1 MAASIL
7 KSQSIFGNASSL
19 HTRGQ
24 EAKKLLE
31 DSRKKI
37 AKIIGASSS
46 EIVFTPSGTESVN
59 LAILGIARAY
69 KKQGTHIITSKIEH
83 LSVLKACE
91 YLEKKEGFKIS
102 YLDVQPNGVIDPE
115 LIKKSL
121 RPDTVLTSIMY
132 ANNEIGTIQPIAKI
146 SKVIRNFRKFKIANL
161 KLKINEKLPVFH
173 VDACQ
178 AAGALELNVQ
188 KLGVDLMTLNGSK
201 IYGPKGTGC
210 LFVRRGT
217 DIEPMIVGGSQE
229 MGRRAGTENVPLL
242 AGFAMALE
250 QVDKNRV
257 KESARLTK
265 LRDNLIDHLLQ
276 NFQGR
281 ALKISLNGDPILR
294 LPNNINISFSNDNTS
309 VWPHKSIVDPIRA
322 RGRQGRPTSDG
333 VSGEMM
339 VLALDRKGIEVST
352 GSACTSA
359 YTGQSHVLKVLFEAQ
374 LRTVKTTVNSGN
386 LRITLGRSTTK
397 KDLDYFLKVLLGIIA
412 KLR

>member
-1 MAASIL
+1 MRIYLDHAAATPLDKRVAASIL

-178 AAGALELNVQ
+178 AAGAFELNVQ
-188 KLGVDLMTLNGSK
+188 KLGVDLMSINGSK

-210 LFVRRGT
+210 LFVRRGI

-242 AGFAMALE
+242 AGFALALE
-250 QVDKNRV
+250 LADKNRV
-257 KESARLTK
+257 RESARLTK
-265 LRDNLIDHLLQ
+265 LRDYLI
-276 NFQGR
+276 F
-281 ALKISLNGDPILR
+281 KILNEVEPRSDRGSTSGPVLNGDAILR
-294 LPNNINISFSNDNTS
+294 LPNNINISFPNT
-309 VWPHKSIVDPIRA
+309 D
-322 RGRQGRPTSDG
+322 
-333 VSGEMM
+333 GEML
-339 VLALDRKGIEVST
+339 VLAIDQKGVEVST
-352 GSACTSA
+352 GSACTTSE
-359 YTGQSHVLKVLFEAQ
+359 TGPSHVIRALSEVQ
-374 LRTVKTTVNSGN
+374 PQTVNVSANSGN

-397 KDLDYFLKVLLGIIA
+397 KDLDYLLKVLPGVIK